1 MKELENE
8 IKSVKESIKKL
19 EDDFWQQ
26 RMKYG
31 MQSTAA
37 IQSHNREVK
46 GLEDYLKGLVVAKT
60 FIEKEGK

>member
-8 IKSVKESIKKL
+8 IKSVNESIKKL

-31 MQSTAA
+31 MQSNAA
-37 IQSHNREVK
+37 IQNHNREVK
-46 GLEDYLKGLVVAKT
+46 SLKDYLKGLIVAKT